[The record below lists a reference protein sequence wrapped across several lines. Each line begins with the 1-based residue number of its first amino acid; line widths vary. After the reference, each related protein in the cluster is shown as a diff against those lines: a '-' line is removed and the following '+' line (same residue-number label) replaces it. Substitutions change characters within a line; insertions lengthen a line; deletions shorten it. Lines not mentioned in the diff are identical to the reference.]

1 MTEQPPQRLRPAH
14 RFSARTRLAFSYAVL
29 VIICGAVLLTV
40 LVTYLGLGPD
50 YSFGRVGATGEDGSV
65 LIVPDSTHPPA
76 GTEGSEVADGAE
88 GPGGSF
94 SVEVQSR
101 EDLIT
106 LLITVSVIVLLI
118 LAVLSSLV
126 AWWLAGRMLRPLAQ
140 INEAAQIAASGRLD
154 HRIGLR
160 GPRDEIVDLA
170 QTFDAMLENI
180 QRYNTAQR
188 RFAANASHELRTP
201 LAASKTILDV
211 ARATP
216 GAVDRQV
223 LERLAELN
231 ARSSSTVESL
241 LDLAEAEAGG
251 IQTGPVDL
259 AEVAETVLDQ
269 YTVAADERGLQV
281 TTELGPAVADA
292 DERLLVQL
300 MQNLVENAIRHNRD
314 NGVLTVRT
322 ATLAPAKPPVATDE
336 TGDVQLRVE
345 GAGEMI
351 APEVL
356 AHLTEPFHTARG
368 RAGGASRGLGLAIVA
383 AIVER
388 SHGELELTAR
398 PGGGLIVT
406 VTLPRASAGQTT

>member
-1 MTEQPPQRLRPAH
+1 MTEQPPQRLRPTH

-65 LIVPDSTHPPA
+65 LIVPDSTHPPGGA
-76 GTEGSEVADGAE
+76 EGSEVADGAE

-154 HRIGLR
+154 HRIGLT

-216 GAVDRQV
+216 VPWIAKYSSDWPNSMRAV
-223 LERLAELN
+223 
-231 ARSSSTVESL
+231 
-241 LDLAEAEAGG
+241 
-251 IQTGPVDL
+251 
-259 AEVAETVLDQ
+259 VAPWNPCWTWP
-269 YTVAADERGLQV
+269 R
-281 TTELGPAVADA
+281 PK
-292 DERLLVQL
+292 
-300 MQNLVENAIRHNRD
+300 
-314 NGVLTVRT
+314 
-322 ATLAPAKPPVATDE
+322 PAKFRP
-336 TGDVQLRVE
+336 
-345 GAGEMI
+345 
-351 APEVL
+351 
-356 AHLTEPFHTARG
+356 ARW
-368 RAGGASRGLGLAIVA
+368 I
-383 AIVER
+383 
-388 SHGELELTAR
+388 
-398 PGGGLIVT
+398 
-406 VTLPRASAGQTT
+406 LPRSPRRCLTSTPSPPTSAGYRSPPS